1 MTPLNAL
8 RFEAEAALG
17 CFCLMHEDFADAER
31 ELFLARAAV
40 RSNPRAPQAAARLRA
55 AFDTYNTLKPAALR
69 AAASSEEE
77 WPD

>member
-8 RFEAEAALG
+8 RFEAEAAKG
-17 CFCLMHEDFADAER
+17 CFCLMDEDFADAER

-55 AFDTYNTLKPAALR
+55 AFDTYNTLKLAVLR
-69 AAASSEEE
+69 EASEEE